1 MAWYDDIVECLAVQE
16 ISLVTYVP
24 DSSLDSVVTLLEKS
38 SWCEV
43 VHATREE
50 EAVGIAAGAY
60 AAGRRASTFMQSS
73 GLGNCIGA
81 LTSLCIPYRIP
92 LPLFM
97 NLRGD
102 LDEEIPVQVLMG
114 RSARPILD
122 TIGIPNFVVDKTD
135 EVLPK
140 TLGALKLC
148 YASRN
153 PVAIC
158 LPRQLH
164 GGKTLGT
171 V

>member
-1 MAWYDDIVECLAVQE
+1 
-16 ISLVTYVP
+16 
-24 DSSLDSVVTLLEKS
+24 
-38 SWCEV
+38 
-43 VHATREE
+43 
-50 EAVGIAAGAY
+50 
-60 AAGRRASTFMQSS
+60 
-73 GLGNCIGA
+73 
-81 LTSLCIPYRIP
+81 
-92 LPLFM
+92 M

-148 YASRN
+148 YASRH

-158 LPRQLH
+158 LTRQLH